1 MSIPVLLGILV
12 MSLLGI
18 AVSSS
23 DSPGFSG
30 FCGGVFL
37 STLLALCI
45 KISNPIK
52 PIEVY
57 QGKTE
62 LEYTVRGGEIVD
74 SCVVYKKN

>member
-1 MSIPVLLGILV
+1 MSILVLLVILV
-12 MSLLGI
+12 IFLFGI
-18 AVSSS
+18 AVSAS

-30 FCGGVFL
+30 FCGGVVL
-37 STLLALCI
+37 STILALCI
-45 KISNPIK
+45 KINNPIK